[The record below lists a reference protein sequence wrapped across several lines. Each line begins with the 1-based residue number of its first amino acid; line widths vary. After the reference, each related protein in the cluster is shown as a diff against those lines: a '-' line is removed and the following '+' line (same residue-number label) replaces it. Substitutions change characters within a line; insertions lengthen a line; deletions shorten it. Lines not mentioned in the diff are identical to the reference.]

1 MTAREFISFLYRK
14 GATDESPI
22 CGVSPLFTKGA
33 LSNWRFLSRLVVNV
47 GSLTR
52 FITINNLEDYEVR
65 DATLRK
71 LYRSNVKFELRND
84 DNFFTVNICQSE
96 VMI

>member
-1 MTAREFISFLYRK
+1 MVASEFISFLYRK

-22 CGVSPLFTKGA
+22 CGVSPLFAKGA
-33 LSNWRFLSRLVVNV
+33 LSNWRFFVTSGGHENV

-65 DATLRK
+65 SATLSK
-71 LYRSNVKFELRND
+71 LYRSNVNFELRND
-84 DNFFTVNICQSE
+84 DNFFTVNIVSQR
-96 VMI
+96 

>member
-1 MTAREFISFLYRK
+1 MIASEFISFLYRK
-14 GATDESPI
+14 GATDESPMYGI
-22 CGVSPLFTKGA
+22 QPLFAKGA
-33 LSNWRFLSRLVVNV
+33 LSNWCLFLASDGYENV

-65 DATLRK
+65 DTVSSK

-84 DNFFTVNICQSE
+84 DNFFTVNI
-96 VMI
+96 VR

>member
-1 MTAREFISFLYRK
+1 MIASEFISFLYRK
-14 GATDESPI
+14 GVTDESPI
-22 CGVSPLFTKGA
+22 CGVPLIFAKDA
-33 LSNWRFLSRLVVNV
+33 LSNWRMFLTSDGYENV

-65 DATLRK
+65 DVNLRK

-84 DNFFTVNICQSE
+84 DNFFTVNIW
-96 VMI
+96 